1 MTWFKIALRNILKNG
16 RRSFFTI
23 LAIAVGFAAINIF
36 GGFESYIFRGLRDA
50 VIYAQGQGHLAI
62 FKKGVNFFDKKAD
75 PAYHLIPGNVQ
86 ESAQKIV
93 TRYSEVILMT
103 GELNISGLLSNG
115 DVSTVF
121 LATGRVPSDMQKIR
135 SQGRG
140 MIGKIRLYTGK
151 PLADSLSYGIGL
163 SSGLAKK
170 LEVKI
175 DSEVIAMAP
184 TTDGQI
190 NALDAKVMQLF
201 ESPAASLD
209 DKLMLV
215 PLKFAQSLYD
225 TDGADFL
232 VVLLKDTRM
241 APSMKTKLN
250 RAFTDAGI
258 DLEAKTW
265 NEIAPF
271 YTKVKN
277 MFRIIFIFLFV
288 IVLVIVVMS
297 TINTMS
303 MTVMERIKEIGTLRS
318 LGIRQ
323 RGIILLFAIES
334 ALLGILGSCLGLA
347 LTLTGWLAVKMAQPT
362 WIPPHITKRVPIE
375 VYLVPE
381 YLVLTGFLLVALSL
395 TAAVIPARKAAGMN
409 IVDALGHV

>member
-1 MTWFKIALRNILKNG
+1 MTWFKIALRNIFKNG

-23 LAIAVGFAAINIF
+23 LAIGVGFAAVNIF
-36 GGFESYIFRGLRDA
+36 GGFESYIFRGMRDA
-50 VIYAQGQGHLAI
+50 LIYAQGEGHLAI
-62 FKKGVNFFDKKAD
+62 FKKGARVFDKEID
-75 PAYHLIPGNVQ
+75 PDRYLITGD
-86 ESAQKIV
+86 EEASARKIV
-93 TRYSEVILMT
+93 TALPEVILMT
-103 GELNISGLLSNG
+103 GQLQISGLLSNG

-121 LATGRVPSDMQKIR
+121 IAAGRVPSDMQKIR

-140 MIGKIRLYTGK
+140 MIGKIRLFTGK
-151 PLADSLSYGIGL
+151 PLNDSVSHGVGL

-170 LEVKI
+170 LKVGI

-190 NALDAKVMQLF
+190 NALDATVMQLF
-201 ESPAASLD
+201 ESPAASLN
-209 DKLMLV
+209 DKLMFV
-215 PLKFAQSLYD
+215 PLTFAQALYD
-225 TDGADFL
+225 TDGTDRL

-241 APSMKTKLN
+241 AGVMKQKLN

-265 NEIAPF
+265 EEIAPF

-277 MFRIIFIFLFV
+277 MFRIIFLFLFV

-297 TINTMS
+297 IINTMS
-303 MTVMERIKEIGTLRS
+303 MTVMERIREIGTLRS
-318 LGIRQ
+318 LGIR
-323 RGIILLFAIES
+323 RCGIIELFAIES
-334 ALLGILGSCLGLA
+334 ALLGVLGSLLGA
-347 LTLTGWLAVKMAQPT
+347 GLTLAGWLAVKIAQPT
-362 WIPPHITKRVPIE
+362 WVPPHITKRVPIE

-381 YLVLTGFLLVALSL
+381 YLVMTGFFLVALSL
-395 TAAVIPARKAAGMN
+395 AAAVLPARKAARMN

>member
-1 MTWFKIALRNILKNG
+1 MTWFKIALRNIFKNG

-23 LAIAVGFAAINIF
+23 LAIAVGFAAVNIF

-50 VIYAQGQGHLAI
+50 LIYAQGEGHLAI
-62 FKKGVNFFDKKAD
+62 FKKGVSLFDKEID
-75 PAYHLIPGNVQ
+75 PDRYLISGNEK
-86 ESAQKIV
+86 ESARKIV
-93 TRYSEVILMT
+93 TEYPEVILIT
-103 GELNISGLLSNG
+103 GQLKISGLLSNG

-121 LATGRVPSDMQKIR
+121 IAAGRVPSDMQKIR

-151 PLADSLSYGIGL
+151 PLLDSLSYGVGL

-170 LEVKI
+170 LRAGI

-184 TTDGQI
+184 TTEGQI
-190 NALDAKVMQLF
+190 NALDARVMQMF
-201 ESPAASLD
+201 ESPAASLN
-209 DKLMLV
+209 DKLMFV

-225 TDGADFL
+225 TDGTDRL

-241 APSMKTKLN
+241 AAAMKKKLN
-250 RAFTDAGI
+250 RAFATAGI
-258 DLEAKTW
+258 DLEVKTW
-265 NEIAPF
+265 EEIAPF

-277 MFRIIFIFLFV
+277 MFRIIFLFLFV

-297 TINTMS
+297 IINTMS
-303 MTVMERIKEIGTLRS
+303 MTVMERIREIGTLRS

-323 RGIILLFAIES
+323 RGIIYLFAIES
-334 ALLGILGSCLGLA
+334 ALLGFFGSFLGLG
-347 LTLTGWLAVKMAQPT
+347 LTLAGWLAVKITEPT

-381 YLVLTGFLLVALSL
+381 YLVLTGFFLVVLSLVA
-395 TAAVIPARKAAGMN
+395 AVLPARKAARMN